1 MDLYDRIDKMSINP
15 KHMKT
20 ETNVFLNVQEIGVLL
35 SALKLLDHSDE
46 YHIAK
51 EYGPCHTI
59 YNRLNEIYQQM
70 DQSSITPTFNQHES
84 SY

>member
-1 MDLYDRIDKMSINP
+1 MKATEMD
-15 KHMKT
+15 
-20 ETNVFLNVQEIGVLL
+20 VCLNVHELGVLI
-35 SALKLLDHSDE
+35 SALKLLDHKDE

-51 EYGPCHTI
+51 EYGPCQTI

-70 DQSSITPTFNQHES
+70 DQSSITPTFTQHES

>member
-1 MDLYDRIDKMSINP
+1 MSINP

-35 SALKLLDHSDE
+35 SALQLLDHSDE
-46 YHIAK
+46 HHIARH
-51 EYGPCHTI
+51 YGPAPVL
-59 YNRLNEIYQQM
+59 YNRLHEIYQQM
-70 DQSSITPTFNQHES
+70 DKSQINNYHQYHIHEH